1 MIRSIF
7 VLLTGILSYSAMC
20 LSAVGQTISGMEI
33 SKSSDSTDIVLKS
46 DGPMIRQILY
56 QGSVNYP
63 AIIVHLPDVDWEVNQ
78 EKVSRGGDI
87 RRITWSEQAVVIKL
101 TRPMSVSVFELRPD
115 EQDAR
120 FRTVL
125 KMQRTSPE
133 DFRELVENYKA
144 VVEALKLPNM
154 YDLTDHAPR
163 PIIKPNQHDT
173 GAGLSASIES
183 ASSANEPKESK
194 LIEAEEAENLV
205 TDVVPQFLKDQKK
218 DLRKVIVI
226 DPGHGGK
233 DPGALQHG
241 AIEKDIVIDVAH
253 KMRDILSKNR
263 DYVIYLTR
271 DGDEFIGLEDRLK
284 FARDVNA
291 NLFISLHAD
300 AAASPVA
307 SGASVFTLSSQGQ
320 ERSED
325 IIETNNWTLHD
336 NLAVNQPSN
345 SVLDEL
351 WKRQTKNLSPLLAE
365 KVIDELEEIIP
376 MTDYPLRHAG
386 YYVLLDMKAPAVL
399 VELGY
404 LSNILDARR
413 LTSPEFRTE
422 AAEAITRAI
431 DSYFEYVDA
440 LVSTE

>member
-78 EKVSRGGDI
+78 EKVSRGGYV
-87 RRITWSEQAVVIKL
+87 RRINWSKQAVVVKL
-101 TRPMSVSVFELRPD
+101 TQPMSASVVELRPD

-125 KMQRTSPE
+125 KLQRTSPE
-133 DFRELVENYKA
+133 DFRELVANYSA
-144 VVEALKLPNM
+144 VVEALELPNM
-154 YDLTDHAPR
+154 YDLTDQAPK
-163 PIIKPNQHDT
+163 PIVKPKHNDFDSR
-173 GAGLSASIES
+173 LSSLIES
-183 ASSANEPKESK
+183 ASSVGESKESK
-194 LIEAEEAENLV
+194 STESEEAKNQV
-205 TDVVPQFLKDQKK
+205 TEVVPEFLKDQKK

-241 AIEKDIVIDVAH
+241 ATEKDIVIDVAH

-263 DYVIYLTR
+263 DYVVHLTR

-300 AAASPVA
+300 AAESPVA

-345 SVLDEL
+345 SVLDDL

-431 DSYFEYVDA
+431 DSYFEYFDD

>member
-7 VLLTGILSYSAMC
+7 VLLAGMLSYSAVF
-20 LSAVGQTISGMEI
+20 LAAVGQTISGIEI

-63 AIIVHLPDVDWEVNQ
+63 AIIVHLPDVDWEVSQ
-78 EKVSRGGDI
+78 EKVSHGGDI

-101 TRPMSVSVFELRPD
+101 TQPMSASVLELRPD
-115 EQDAR
+115 EEDDR

-125 KMQRTSPE
+125 KLQRTSPE
-133 DFRELVENYKA
+133 DYRELVTNYKA

-154 YDLTDHAPR
+154 HDLTDHAPR
-163 PIIKPNQHDT
+163 PILKPKKNDSDSRLR
-173 GAGLSASIES
+173 ALIES
-183 ASSANEPKESK
+183 ASSVDESKESK
-194 LIEAEEAENLV
+194 STESGEAENLV

-241 AIEKDIVIDVAH
+241 ATEKDIVIDVAH

-263 DYVIYLTR
+263 DYVVHLTR

-431 DSYFEYVDA
+431 DSYFEYVDD